1 MGKSTETEKGK
12 TTKIRCPIHGF
23 IELDELETE
32 IINHRIFQR
41 LKRIKQ
47 LALTDMV
54 YPSATHTRFEHSL
67 GVMYMATEMLN
78 SLASDEQNL
87 EKLGLTVDNVT
98 RVRKIVRLAALLH
111 DVGHPCFAH
120 AGEKM
125 MPFLPKNKKKQ
136 YKHETYSVKAIRV
149 FFKSII
155 EGNAYGITVD
165 EVCYLIGEDIKPPKY
180 LIALKGL
187 ISSQMDADR
196 ADYLLRDSYHL
207 GVRYGEYDKERFIR
221 CITVGKTEGNSAIL
235 AIKESG
241 LQMAEHM
248 VMARY
253 SMFSSVYFHKV
264 RRAYDCHAER
274 ALKDVLKASGLKD
287 GLFPPPSDD
296 PIKLNEYF
304 KFDDYSVISAM
315 AKGDGGVH
323 GDIIIDRNHYKEKR
337 PSPWKIRDE
346 KNDRKKFDSDTRKL
360 KKKHSDYF
368 IDEGAVTDY
377 YKSKDREK
385 EIHILRGDG
394 ITVPLSEISD
404 MITKIGQPK
413 NNKVLCP
420 LGRE

>member
-1 MGKSTETEKGK
+1 LGKK
-12 TTKIRCPIHGF
+12 TSIRCPIHGF
-23 IELDELETE
+23 IELSELEIK
-32 IINHRIFQR
+32 IINHPIFQR
-41 LKRIKQ
+41 LRRIKQ

-54 YPSATHTRFEHSL
+54 YPSATHTRFEHSI
-67 GVMYMATEMLN
+67 GVMYMATEMFN
-78 SLASDEQNL
+78 SLVKDEQNL
-87 EKLGLTVDNVT
+87 EKLGLTKDNVA
-98 RVRKIVRLAALLH
+98 RVLKIVRLAALLH

-120 AGEKM
+120 AGEKR
-125 MPFLPKNKKKQ
+125 MPFSSKSRKKQ
-136 YKHETYSVKAIRV
+136 YKHEEYSIKAIRV

-165 EVCYLIGEDIKPPKY
+165 EVCYLIGEDIKPPEY

-264 RRAYDCHAER
+264 RRAYDRHAEK
-274 ALKDVLKASGLKD
+274 ALKAVLLKADELSD
-287 GLFPPPSDD
+287 GFFPPPSDD
-296 PIKLNEYF
+296 PEKLREYF

-323 GDIIIDRNHYKEKR
+323 GDIIINRNHYKEKK
-337 PSPWKIRDE
+337 PSPWKGEGDKDDI
-346 KNDRKKFDSDTRKL
+346 KYL
-360 KKKHSDYF
+360 KKEYKNYF

-385 EIHILRGDG
+385 EIHILRDDG

-404 MITKIGQPK
+404 MITRIGQPK
-413 NNKVLCP
+413 IIRFYAP
-420 LGRE
+420 